1 MLYIS
6 IMKCKFLPANSK
18 LQKFHSRMLP
28 VHTVYSNLPAVYISV
43 KQTERLREKQGE
55 RFSICQR
62 QSGRLYTLMCSTTHL
77 TYIHVSNVQIDT
89 SLAKTWRELTLAC
102 DMCGIECA
110 WITCSCV
117 TLVRIL
123 CGIYHHDVLNV
134 HSYIVGTVCKLL
146 TSIAGFILCT
156 YVCQLI
162 SVIYTFIFMGQTNDV
177 INEEFIYSLSV
188 CLTLFIAISQ
198 PILNR

>member
-89 SLAKTWRELTLAC
+89 SLAKTWREVTLAC

-117 TLVRIL
+117 TLVKIL

-134 HSYIVGTVCKLL
+134 HSYIVTQLVLGTVKCTQLHSWNCL
-146 TSIAGFILCT
+146 QVTNFNCRIYIMYLCLP
-156 YVCQLI
+156 VNFSHLH
-162 SVIYTFIFMGQTNDV
+162 IYFHGLD
-177 INEEFIYSLSV
+177 
-188 CLTLFIAISQ
+188 
-198 PILNR
+198 